1 MNIKTVAVAAGC
13 VAVLG
18 GGAGAVSAY
27 IMHPGSNTVTR
38 MVTVTAAPAAA
49 TTPTTPAAPAT
60 TAPATAAPAASTS
73 PSAVSPT
80 TTPAAVSPT
89 TPPTAPQPSLTDA
102 SAVVSQFYA
111 DISGGDYQGAWN
123 LGGDNIG
130 GMPYPQWVAGYSTT
144 ASISIGTISSFG
156 PGQVDAEIVAT
167 QDDGTVRTYEGTYTV
182 EDGVIVSANIVQT
195 S

>member
-1 MNIKTVAVAAGC
+1 VNIKTIAVAAGC
-13 VAVLG
+13 VVVLG
-18 GGAGAVSAY
+18 GGAGAASAY
-27 IMHPGSNTVTR
+27 YVMHPASSTVTR
-38 MVTVTAAPAAA
+38 TVTATTSPAAA
-49 TTPTTPAAPAT
+49 AVAATPSATAATPSAA
-60 TAPATAAPAASTS
+60 APATAAPTPSTSPS

-80 TTPAAVSPT
+80 TPPA
-89 TPPTAPQPSLTDA
+89 APQPSLTDA

-111 DISGGDYQGAWN
+111 DISGGDYTDAWN

-156 PGQVDAEIVAT
+156 PGQVHAEIVAT

-182 EDGVIVSANIVQT
+182 EGGVIVSANIVQT

>member
-1 MNIKTVAVAAGC
+1 MNIRTIAVAAGC
-13 VAVLG
+13 VVVLG
-18 GGAGAVSAY
+18 GGAGAASAY
-27 IMHPGSNTVTR
+27 YVMHPASSTATR
-38 MVTVTAAPAAA
+38 TVTATTSPAAA
-49 TTPTTPAAPAT
+49 AVAATPSATAATPSAA
-60 TAPATAAPAASTS
+60 APATAAPTPSTS

-80 TTPAAVSPT
+80 TPPA
-89 TPPTAPQPSLTDA
+89 APQPSLTDA

-111 DISGGDYQGAWN
+111 DISGGDYTDAWN
-123 LGGDNIG
+123 LGGDNIS

-156 PGQVDAEIVAT
+156 PGQVHAEIVAT

-182 EDGVIVSANIVQT
+182 EGGVIVSANIVQT